1 MLMALVANL
10 MSNGEKQYCSED
22 FMPDFL
28 TDPDDAEREQTLR
41 VREKARAIFGALG
54 AQ

>member
-1 MLMALVANL
+1 
-10 MSNGEKQYCSED
+10 
-22 FMPDFL
+22 MPDFL
-28 TDPDDAEREQTLR
+28 TDPDDAEREQALR